1 MYYYDEPKVSL
12 AEMRWEEDSPILY
25 DAIGAIFDLKSYL
38 EDKVDSEDLY
48 LAICNM
54 IDEETEDVE
63 MNPELVSWDY
73 QDDVDTAVAMAQE
86 ALDFCKTFLYRYAP
100 LIAGI

>member
-1 MYYYDEPKVSL
+1 MNYYDEPKMSL
-12 AEMRWEEDSPILY
+12 ADLRWEEDSPILY
-25 DAIGAIFDLKSYL
+25 EAIEAIFDLKTHL
-38 EDKVDSEDLY
+38 EDKVDSEELY

-54 IDEETEDVE
+54 IDEEMQDVE
-63 MNPELVSWDY
+63 MNPELVPWNY